1 MGLRAWKDWK
11 LEGGSM
17 TQWLK
22 KVSTLTDWDNTLF
35 LMNEQLDCTVT
46 GYTVYSISIRVSLC
60 GLLHIC
66 YTCYYDSCLH
76 LGGIKKIFIIFFSSK
91 YSWFPKTFLFSQILN
106 YLNVFSCSN
115 LIKMKK
121 GLLQVKLREYI
132 FNLDKVW
139 SSDSELLETLRQYWK
154 DIREP

>member
-1 MGLRAWKDWK
+1 M
-11 LEGGSM
+11 
-17 TQWLK
+17 
-22 KVSTLTDWDNTLF
+22 
-35 LMNEQLDCTVT
+35 
-46 GYTVYSISIRVSLC
+46 
-60 GLLHIC
+60 
-66 YTCYYDSCLH
+66 
-76 LGGIKKIFIIFFSSK
+76 GGIKKIFIIFFSSK
-91 YSWFPKTFLFSQILN
+91 YPWFPKTFLFSQILN

>member
-1 MGLRAWKDWK
+1 
-11 LEGGSM
+11 
-17 TQWLK
+17 
-22 KVSTLTDWDNTLF
+22 
-35 LMNEQLDCTVT
+35 MNEQLDCTVT

-121 GLLQVKLREYI
+121 GLLYRNTFLIWIRSEVQTLNYWRPCVSIEKI
-132 FNLDKVW
+132 FGNHKYFYDRSIKNNLFHF
-139 SSDSELLETLRQYWK
+139 
-154 DIREP
+154 

>member
-1 MGLRAWKDWK
+1 M
-11 LEGGSM
+11 
-17 TQWLK
+17 
-22 KVSTLTDWDNTLF
+22 
-35 LMNEQLDCTVT
+35 
-46 GYTVYSISIRVSLC
+46 
-60 GLLHIC
+60 
-66 YTCYYDSCLH
+66 
-76 LGGIKKIFIIFFSSK
+76 
-91 YSWFPKTFLFSQILN
+91 FSQILN

-154 DIREP
+154 DIREPYFYDRSIKNNLFHF